1 MHRRQSLSCILSLP
15 LVLSED
21 SGSALKG
28 GVKVGQRQL
37 VNEVLGPLVTEPA
50 LNLGRETETPVQRGF
65 HRGLLDC
72 I

>member
-1 MHRRQSLSCILSLP
+1 LSLP
-15 LVLSED
+15 LPLSED

-37 VNEVLGPLVTEPA
+37 VNEVHGSLVTEFTF
-50 LNLGRETETPVQRGF
+50 NLGREAATPVQRGF
-65 HRGLLDC
+65 HRGLLDR